1 MISLFSL
8 VFHPGGN
15 WKGYRLTS
23 AVNKADQPPA
33 SRKSSAHFQFQ
44 LLFNFYPA
52 TWSEAQCL
60 SAPERYFSWCA
71 LHRRWSVRAFCLAP
85 WMPKNTQNSVST
97 LCPNI
102 YHGLSKQCTP
112 LEHRHTNLLT
122 NTLFFSKSEHWPYG
136 QPVWF
141 TTVSSITHHTD
152 PCSWKGDCS
161 RNYVNIYLMDS
172 NFIF

>member
-1 MISLFSL
+1 MGVGWQQNLQICQKMMISLFSL

-102 YHGLSKQCTP
+102 SWAVKTV
-112 LEHRHTNLLT
+112 HTSGAQAHQSAYQYTVLFQVW
-122 NTLFFSKSEHWPYG
+122 TLAIRPTSL
-136 QPVWF
+136 
-141 TTVSSITHHTD
+141 
-152 PCSWKGDCS
+152 
-161 RNYVNIYLMDS
+161 IYYC
-172 NFIF
+172 F